1 MIRYKQ
7 SRQQSAELLRL
18 ALAQIGQHEAAANP
32 TTYAVWYEHASGT
45 NPRLTADIEKCLL
58 AEPRLGDATIERLY
72 REHIAEIDEAT
83 AERVRESF
91 GRVMAELS
99 QSAAHTGDS
108 ANAFGERLSQLNRS
122 LAQADAPMLASQLA
136 DTLASTERMQSAVAS
151 LQQKVTSS
159 HQEIEALRG
168 ELERTRED
176 AVRCPLTKVLNRKGF
191 DQRLAAM
198 LDPAQTTAP
207 ASCLIM
213 VDIDHF
219 KKVNDNHGHLL
230 GDRVLAALGEVLRTS
245 VQDLAGASAAR
256 YGGEEFAVLLP
267 GRSLEEATTLAESVR
282 ASVKTIRIKQRTT
295 DKVLGIISVSAGVAA
310 LQAGDD
316 AAGLIAR
323 ADAALY
329 RSKQDG
335 RDRVTVG

>member
-18 ALAQIGQHEAAANP
+18 ALAQIGQHDAAANP
-32 TTYAVWYEHASGT
+32 ATFAVWYEHASGT
-45 NPRLTADIEKCLL
+45 NPRLSADLEKCLV
-58 AEPRLGDATIERLY
+58 AEPRLGDATVERLY
-72 REHIAEIDEAT
+72 HEHIAEIDEAT

-99 QSAAHTGDS
+99 QSAAHTGTS

-122 LAQADAPMLASQLA
+122 LAQADAPTLASQLA
-136 DTLASTERMQSAVAS
+136 ETLASTEQMQSSVAA
-151 LQQKVTSS
+151 LQQKVTNS
-159 HQEIEALRG
+159 HQEIEALRS

-191 DQRLAAM
+191 DQRMSAM
-198 LDPAQTTAP
+198 LDPQQTPAP
-207 ASCLIM
+207 ASCLVMI
-213 VDIDHF
+213 DIDHF

-230 GDRVLAALGEVLRTS
+230 GDRVLAALGELLRTS
-245 VQDLAGASAAR
+245 VQALPGVSVAR

-267 GRSLEEATTLAESVR
+267 GHSLAESTALAEAVR
-282 ASVKTIRIKQRTT
+282 ASVKNLKIKQRTT
-295 DKVLGIISVSAGVAA
+295 DKVLGTISVSAGVAA

-316 AAGLIAR
+316 EAALIAR

>member
-108 ANAFGERLSQLNRS
+108 ANAFGERLSTGRHT
-122 LAQADAPMLASQLA
+122 P
-136 DTLASTERMQSAVAS
+136 
-151 LQQKVTSS
+151 VTKSES
-159 HQEIEALRG
+159 PESRNATCRGALR
-168 ELERTRED
+168 LEHVAGTLEH
-176 AVRCPLTKVLNRKGF
+176 
-191 DQRLAAM
+191 
-198 LDPAQTTAP
+198 
-207 ASCLIM
+207 
-213 VDIDHF
+213 DH
-219 KKVNDNHGHLL
+219 
-230 GDRVLAALGEVLRTS
+230 
-245 VQDLAGASAAR
+245 
-256 YGGEEFAVLLP
+256 P
-267 GRSLEEATTLAESVR
+267 
-282 ASVKTIRIKQRTT
+282 
-295 DKVLGIISVSAGVAA
+295 
-310 LQAGDD
+310 
-316 AAGLIAR
+316 
-323 ADAALY
+323 
-329 RSKQDG
+329 
-335 RDRVTVG
+335 